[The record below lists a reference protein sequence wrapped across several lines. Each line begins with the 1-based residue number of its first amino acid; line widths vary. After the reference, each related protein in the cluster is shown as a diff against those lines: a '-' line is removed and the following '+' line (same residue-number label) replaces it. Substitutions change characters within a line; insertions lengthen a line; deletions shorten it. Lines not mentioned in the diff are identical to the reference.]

1 MMNRGNVEK
10 SLAIVKKMMTEQEID
25 PRTIHTTL
33 KTLKRVIHISTERET
48 LFNA

>member
-33 KTLKRVIHISTERET
+33 KTLKRVIHNSIERET